1 MRYAR
6 ILTPLLLLFL
16 WSRIAGAQP
25 NPVSGNVLLRGSNA
39 PAARAVVDFTGPQ
52 RARAVTIDDGT
63 FYISNLA
70 PGTYTMTITYQGNAK
85 KPFSV
90 AVSVKASLTF
100 YIDP

>member
-1 MRYAR
+1 MRHVR
-6 ILTPLLLLFL
+6 VLTPLLLLFL
-16 WSRIAGAQP
+16 WSRIADAQL

-39 PAARAVVDFTGPQ
+39 PAAQAIVDFTGPQ

-63 FYISNLA
+63 FYIPNLA

-85 KPFSV
+85 KPLSV
-90 AVSVKASLTF
+90 AVSVRANLTF